1 MTGRV
6 VELKDLLA
14 GDSLAKS
21 VAFLW
26 NDWYTQKQTWLNQ
39 NLELR
44 NYLFATDTS
53 TTSNSELPWKNSTT
67 LPKLTQIRDNLHA
80 NYMAALFPND
90 RWLRWEGYSLEDET
104 QGKAEAIETYM
115 QNKTREGGFIETI
128 SRLVYDYIDWGNAFA
143 DSTFVSEIR
152 TEESTGEVIIGYV
165 GPRAIRIS
173 PLDIAV
179 NPMAP
184 SFESTPKITRK
195 IMTVGELELISEQ
208 EPDNRYLKEAL
219 VKSKQLRLAS
229 KGYSREDFTKAA
241 GYSVDGFGD
250 LQEYYMSPFVE
261 ILEIEGDINYPGEDG
276 KLKTNRVITV
286 MDRQWVIRDEQI
298 PSWLGKGSKVHV
310 GWRLRPD
317 NLYAMGPLDNLV
329 GMQYRL
335 DHLENLKA
343 DVFDLIAYPPLKI
356 IGEVEQFDW
365 APGAEIHIDEQGDVQ
380 MMAPD
385 TQALN
390 ADTQIAIL
398 ERKMEEF
405 AGAPR
410 EAMGVRSP
418 GEKTAF
424 EVAELQNAASR
435 IFQEKITNFERLCLE
450 PLLNSMLEQARR
462 NMDTGDV
469 VRTMDDD
476 LGVSKFIEITK
487 EDITAKGKLRP
498 IGARHFAAQAQLVQN
513 LNGIFNSPIGQLIA
527 PHVSS
532 KRLARVLE
540 DTLGL
545 DQFDLIQ
552 DNVAVFEQMETQ
564 RLVSGAQEQLMT
576 EEAAMSADDEGALP
590 I

>member
-1 MTGRV
+1 
-6 VELKDLLA
+6 
-14 GDSLAKS
+14 
-21 VAFLW
+21 
-26 NDWYTQKQTWLNQ
+26 
-39 NLELR
+39 
-44 NYLFATDTS
+44 
-53 TTSNSELPWKNSTT
+53 
-67 LPKLTQIRDNLHA
+67 
-80 NYMAALFPND
+80 
-90 RWLRWEGYSLEDET
+90 
-104 QGKAEAIETYM
+104 
-115 QNKTREGGFIETI
+115 
-128 SRLVYDYIDWGNAFA
+128 
-143 DSTFVSEIR
+143 
-152 TEESTGEVIIGYV
+152 
-165 GPRAIRIS
+165 
-173 PLDIAV
+173 
-179 NPMAP
+179 
-184 SFESTPKITRK
+184 
-195 IMTVGELELISEQ
+195 
-208 EPDNRYLKEAL
+208 
-219 VKSKQLRLAS
+219 
-229 KGYSREDFTKAA
+229 
-241 GYSVDGFGD
+241 
-250 LQEYYMSPFVE
+250 
-261 ILEIEGDINYPGEDG
+261 
-276 KLKTNRVITV
+276 
-286 MDRQWVIRDEQI
+286 
-298 PSWLGKGSKVHV
+298 
-310 GWRLRPD
+310 
-317 NLYAMGPLDNLV
+317 MGPLDNLV